1 MSLDTFVVPSGP
13 SGPVIPTRLQVDAR
27 HPNTRA
33 PWTPGTWCGAVASAT
48 AVLTGSRRRAS
59 KTKAQRGAS
68 FGPTPISEEQKQDV
82 QSSQIG
88 SRVSY
93 VVLSNMQA
101 ILRQLDQYGYS
112 QVDGFLGGSANGYPD
127 QIRDEMKSLFDKG
140 WFEEEPESEAQ
151 FKVGPYRI
159 TNQDREHRFRYRIK
173 GRSGEE
179 KMERL
184 IENQYEVAPT
194 VVNFTR
200 SLLVSFAEPLGEI
213 TESGL
218 SNTKGISE
226 LFCLCGQ
233 GARYDRRV
241 SNVFGWSTEQGFV
254 RDPRKLVA
262 IYFANPNYRE
272 EQGGVLQLE
281 GVITPTGAVRISP
294 MQDRLVLFWADKT
307 VWSMTP
313 SRSSMIS
320 EHQYGIIMHMMAK
333 GEVNYNPQNFAR
345 WFPELQSM
353 PMDWPP
359 KDPRA
364 LP

>member
-159 TNQDREHRFRYRIK
+159 LAAQK
-173 GRSGEE
+173 
-179 KMERL
+179 
-184 IENQYEVAPT
+184 Q
-194 VVNFTR
+194 
-200 SLLVSFAEPLGEI
+200 
-213 TESGL
+213 
-218 SNTKGISE
+218 
-226 LFCLCGQ
+226 
-233 GARYDRRV
+233 
-241 SNVFGWSTEQGFV
+241 EQ
-254 RDPRKLVA
+254 
-262 IYFANPNYRE
+262 
-272 EQGGVLQLE
+272 Q
-281 GVITPTGAVRISP
+281 
-294 MQDRLVLFWADKT
+294 
-307 VWSMTP
+307 
-313 SRSSMIS
+313 
-320 EHQYGIIMHMMAK
+320 
-333 GEVNYNPQNFAR
+333 
-345 WFPELQSM
+345 
-353 PMDWPP
+353 
-359 KDPRA
+359 
-364 LP
+364 